1 MSDMRLA
8 ILDTDSGFV
17 RVLVKRAS
25 DLGWQY
31 RRMEAPPRPEDLVA
45 MRVNALVV
53 DLTLLGPGA
62 WEFVERVTAALPGL
76 GIVICTGP
84 SSVAQRVR
92 GLRLGADDWVTKPCH
107 PEEVLARVEAVV
119 RRRKRASARVDTGP
133 LVAGELEIRIDQFQA
148 FVGST
153 SVDLTRR
160 EFEVLQLL
168 AQAEGKVLQ
177 REEIYQAVWGYT
189 MAHGDRSV
197 DVFVRKVRQKLERV
211 SPAWNYI
218 HTHFGVGYR
227 FDPEPRDGSEAQ
239 APPPPAAE
247 APPDAPAP
255 AMDEELRAAR
265 LEDDLPPLGDE
276 SRALVAP

>member
-8 ILDTDSGFV
+8 ILDSFWGFV
-17 RVLVKRAS
+17 GVLVKRAS

-31 RRMEAPPRPEDLVA
+31 RRLEAPPRTEDFVA

-53 DLTLLGPGA
+53 DLALLGPGA
-62 WEFVERVTAALPGL
+62 WEFLERVTAALPGL
-76 GIVICTGP
+76 GVVICTGR

-133 LVAGELEIRIDQFQA
+133 LVAGELEIRADQFQA
-148 FVGST
+148 FVQTT

-168 AQAEGKVLQ
+168 AQAKGKVLQ

-197 DVFVRKVRQKLERV
+197 DVFVRKVRQKLEKV
-211 SPAWNYI
+211 SPSWSYI

-227 FDPEPRDGSEAQ
+227 FEPEQRDGA
-239 APPPPAAE
+239 AAE
-247 APPDAPAP
+247 PPKVAAPTDVDLDNLDDEAASLLAP
-255 AMDEELRAAR
+255 
-265 LEDDLPPLGDE
+265 
-276 SRALVAP
+276 